1 MVMTKARIVF
11 LLQTAAVLAVLVSV
25 VYGCSGS
32 ISGSKQTDLEKFGIG
47 SQPVS
52 KVKVVCDTIYN
63 RIPED
68 NYEAVFDAS
77 GNLSMLRALY
87 TDGRTMNYES
97 YVYDNEGRLDEILLL
112 DQDSSLT
119 GRYHYEYDGS
129 FISKCTLYGMNN
141 QDIQTWVHSNNGK
154 QIVRT
159 DFYQEGE
166 LQTVSKNKWSRKG
179 KVRKETVT
187 DDEDELV
194 GESEYI
200 YISSGKPVSITND
213 LVNLSITYDGNG
225 LPTSSSDVF
234 VSSKGDLIASEIEN
248 KDGSPVIFTYEYTY
262 DPAGR
267 WISRKATLQDGTVY
281 EILTRTIE

>member
-1 MVMTKARIVF
+1 MKSSNF
-11 LLQTAAVLAVLVSV
+11 LFLKCAALASVIALTA
-25 VYGCSGS
+25 GCHAGTY
-32 ISGSKQTDLEKFGIG
+32 SKQSDMDKFGLDG
-47 SQPVS
+47 QVS
-52 KVKVVCDTIYN
+52 KIKVVCDTAFN
-63 RIPED
+63 KIPED
-68 NYEAVFDAS
+68 NYEATFDAS

-141 QDIQTWVHSNNGK
+141 QDIQTWIHSNDGK
-154 QIVRT
+154 HIVT
-159 DFYQEGE
+159 TEFYQEGD
-166 LQTVSKNKWSRKG
+166 LQAVSKSKWLHKG
-179 KVRKETVT
+179 EVREETVT
-187 DDEDELV
+187 DADGELV
-194 GESEYI
+194 GLSKYV
-200 YISSGKPVSITND
+200 YLSPDKP
-213 LVNLSITYDGNG
+213 LSITGDLIDVVITYGDNG
-225 LPTSSSDVF
+225 LPQSSTDVF

-281 EILTRTIE
+281 EILTRAIE